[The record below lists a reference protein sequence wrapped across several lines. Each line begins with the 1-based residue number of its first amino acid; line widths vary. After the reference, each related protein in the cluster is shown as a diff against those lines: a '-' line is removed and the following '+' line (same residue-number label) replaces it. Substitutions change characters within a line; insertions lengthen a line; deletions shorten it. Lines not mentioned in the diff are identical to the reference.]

1 MLKKTL
7 VFHEKP
13 SKHLTVLSPETVA
26 ANIKIYE
33 QIRRNTTNPT
43 DSDPQIVF
51 CFVRLAMI
59 KYSRQK
65 YTKFCFK

>member
-7 VFHEKP
+7 VFHEKL

-33 QIRRNTTNPT
+33 QIRRNTTKPN
-43 DSDPQIVF
+43 
-51 CFVRLAMI
+51 
-59 KYSRQK
+59 
-65 YTKFCFK
+65 